1 MRLSTILLAAAARP
15 VVSWGNVGHRTVGY
29 LAEKY
34 LTDEAA
40 AIYGDLLANDRN
52 YDFSDAATWA
62 DTLRGHMGWAS
73 KYHYIS
79 THPIPWPCHSH
90 GQKIEMP
97 AHNLPDPRDDPPSM
111 CGMKYP
117 QDCPSS
123 GCIISAITNYVRTT
137 LASQESS

>member
-1 MRLSTILLAAAARP
+1 MRLSTILLAAVVRP

-34 LTDEAA
+34 LTEEAA

-79 THPIPWPCHSH
+79 TNTVPWPWHSH
-90 GQKIEMP
+90 ADKIKMLTTCQIP
-97 AHNLPDPRDDPPSM
+97 A
-111 CGMKYP
+111 
-117 QDCPSS
+117 
-123 GCIISAITNYVRTT
+123 TT
-137 LASQESS
+137 PLTCAA